1 MEKNHKDREKR
12 EKHPL
17 QKKSIY
23 DQPIQENVN
32 EEYGCSLD
40 ALVDPKGK
48 QKKTQ
53 KEKQNN
59 QGENR
64 EK

>member
-1 MEKNHKDREKR
+1 MGKNHQNRENR

-48 QKKTQ
+48 QKKKQKDKQSTQ
-53 KEKQNN
+53 E
-59 QGENR
+59 ENR